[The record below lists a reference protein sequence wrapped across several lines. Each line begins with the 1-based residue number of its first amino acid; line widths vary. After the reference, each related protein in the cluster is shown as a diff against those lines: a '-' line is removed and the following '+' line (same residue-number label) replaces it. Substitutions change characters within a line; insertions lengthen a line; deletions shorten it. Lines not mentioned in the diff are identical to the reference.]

1 MRPIFCDFK
10 IFEKYIVKNYC
21 YSIINEK
28 FVFEVKI
35 I

>member
-1 MRPIFCDFK
+1 MRPIFDFK
-10 IFEKYIVKNYC
+10 ILKYIVKNYC